1 MRKLFLA
8 FIAIIILFGL
18 YAANF
23 YNFLLFHSIA
33 EGFSIV
39 IACGIFMVAWNT
51 RHYNPGNYLVFIGIA
66 YLFIGILDFSH
77 TLSYEGMN
85 IFVRFDANAPTQLWI
100 ATRYVESLTLLLAP
114 FLSKRRIRIDVC
126 FAAYGIITAAI
137 LLTVFY
143 WQVFPD
149 CFLADAGGLTPF
161 KIISEYIICLLL
173 LASGVLFVY
182 ERNHFDPRFL
192 RLVLMS
198 LATTIAAE
206 LLFTTYASVYGF
218 SNLLGHYLKIV
229 SFYLMYKAVIETGLR
244 KPYDLVFRNLHQQ
257 REWLRV
263 TLVSIGDAVIATDTK
278 GNITFLNKVAED
290 LTGWRMDEAVEKPVN
305 EVFRIVN
312 EHSREIVENPVYKVL
327 AIGEIVGLANHTLLI
342 RKNVEELPVDDS
354 AAPIRANDGSLLGA
368 VLVFRDISERKRAE
382 DVLRKWNETLEQTVI
397 ERTELAEARSKQLQ
411 ALTMEL
417 IEAEEQERKRIAEI
431 LHDDLQ
437 QLLAGAKLQVQVAD
451 DRLPE
456 DSPAKSILGT
466 VSDLLLK
473 SINQSRRLSHELSP
487 QVLHHE
493 GLIAGLEWLARQMNR
508 QFGLA
513 VHLVA
518 AAAPPIENTT
528 VNVLVFRSVQEL
540 LFNTVKHAG
549 VKESQIDISFPNG
562 RVMVI
567 VTDSGR
573 GFDPDI
579 LKPFTPDSGFGLL
592 RLQERARFMGGSL
605 AVESAPGQGSKF
617 ILTVPLEITPP
628 E

>member
-18 YAANF
+18 YAANL

-206 LLFTTYASVYGF
+206 LLFTTQLSGLDSRGKY
-218 SNLLGHYLKIV
+218 KIT
-229 SFYLMYKAVIETGLR
+229 Y
-244 KPYDLVFRNLHQQ
+244 
-257 REWLRV
+257 
-263 TLVSIGDAVIATDTK
+263 
-278 GNITFLNKVAED
+278 
-290 LTGWRMDEAVEKPVN
+290 
-305 EVFRIVN
+305 
-312 EHSREIVENPVYKVL
+312 
-327 AIGEIVGLANHTLLI
+327 
-342 RKNVEELPVDDS
+342 
-354 AAPIRANDGSLLGA
+354 
-368 VLVFRDISERKRAE
+368 
-382 DVLRKWNETLEQTVI
+382 
-397 ERTELAEARSKQLQ
+397 
-411 ALTMEL
+411 
-417 IEAEEQERKRIAEI
+417 
-431 LHDDLQ
+431 
-437 QLLAGAKLQVQVAD
+437 
-451 DRLPE
+451 
-456 DSPAKSILGT
+456 
-466 VSDLLLK
+466 
-473 SINQSRRLSHELSP
+473 
-487 QVLHHE
+487 
-493 GLIAGLEWLARQMNR
+493 
-508 QFGLA
+508 
-513 VHLVA
+513 
-518 AAAPPIENTT
+518 
-528 VNVLVFRSVQEL
+528 
-540 LFNTVKHAG
+540 
-549 VKESQIDISFPNG
+549 
-562 RVMVI
+562 
-567 VTDSGR
+567 
-573 GFDPDI
+573 
-579 LKPFTPDSGFGLL
+579 
-592 RLQERARFMGGSL
+592 
-605 AVESAPGQGSKF
+605 
-617 ILTVPLEITPP
+617 
-628 E
+628 